1 MQCKQIKLSYLF
13 PAAILS
19 LGTIT
24 AVAEEKIIQQETISF
39 EKCLKVIET
48 SENKLSIA
56 PAITDEL
63 DKKRIAVFQLVDG
76 TLTITCDAEQGKVF
90 VSTNMN

>member
-1 MQCKQIKLSYLF
+1 MSESDRNK
-13 PAAILS
+13 
-19 LGTIT
+19 
-24 AVAEEKIIQQETISF
+24 
-39 EKCLKVIET
+39 
-48 SENKLSIA
+48 ENKLSIA